1 MFNRT
6 EHIRHQC
13 RKTTVLSATH
23 QHWCWKNE
31 HQISIQILITR
42 CPLSKIWYTFNYLN
56 FSKWALG
63 LWVRERTVEKD
74 GQIIH
79 SVGGSW
85 YINTGGCQCLTYI
98 LHISQH
104 LFGMSR
110 NETLH
115 FYPHPFFNFRRFIFN
130 WRFSSILQGFDSK
143 HFDSKTKDVFLPGVQ
158 RSQNSL
164 QEVNKFGAC

>member
-1 MFNRT
+1 M
-6 EHIRHQC
+6 
-13 RKTTVLSATH
+13 
-23 QHWCWKNE
+23 
-31 HQISIQILITR
+31 
-42 CPLSKIWYTFNYLN
+42 
-56 FSKWALG
+56 
-63 LWVRERTVEKD
+63 WVRERTVEKD

-115 FYPHPFFNFRRFIFN
+115 FYPHPFLLTFEDLFLIDVFFP
-130 WRFSSILQGFDSK
+130 FLQG
-143 HFDSKTKDVFLPGVQ
+143 TKKAGL
-158 RSQNSL
+158 
-164 QEVNKFGAC
+164 KITAW